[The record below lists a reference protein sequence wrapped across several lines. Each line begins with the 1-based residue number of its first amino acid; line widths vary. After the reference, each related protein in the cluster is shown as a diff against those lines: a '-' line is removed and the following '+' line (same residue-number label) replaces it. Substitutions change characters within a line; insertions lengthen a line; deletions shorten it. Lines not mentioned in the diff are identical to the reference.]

1 MHSEND
7 IKLMLNQNGFMEIVL
22 MPKSRI
28 KYANKIKSN
37 DKARANINSNQ
48 MSSKPSLQSFK

>member
-1 MHSEND
+1 
-7 IKLMLNQNGFMEIVL
+7 MLNQNGFMEIVL
-22 MPKSRI
+22 IPKSNL